1 MEKIWKVGIVGVG
14 NIAQGVYIPQM
25 SQIPNAKITAL
36 CDLNG
41 AKAKAV
47 AEQYGIPEYYDNIN
61 EFIEKSDT
69 EIVMSVASIQG
80 RQELNL
86 KLIRAGKH
94 VFTQKPFAPTVE
106 EATEQIEEAKKYG
119 VKLSVGPIHREKPDR
134 QLVRQLIDEGMI
146 GHVSLMKIDA
156 SHGGPEYYQFRDS
169 DPAWFYQEGAGALPD
184 LAVHAIDQMVA
195 MLGPAKY
202 VSCIATCSEPRRIV
216 RSGAFD
222 GVEIKSDILPD
233 NYIISLDFGN
243 GTIGVATC
251 GFVQKASANNV
262 GYGFEIFGSEGSI
275 FLGDP
280 TDGSGIG
287 KVKLYVDKPGQGLRG
302 WIEPMPLKKAPQK
315 VYFDT
320 LCIPN
325 LIDAIENDH
334 EPILS
339 AEHARH
345 VVEILSAIPVSVAEG
360 RKVELKTTF

>member
-1 MEKIWKVGIVGVG
+1 MSKIWKVGIVGVG

-25 SQIPNAKITAL
+25 ARIPNAKITAL
-36 CDLNG
+36 CDLNYE
-41 AKAKAV
+41 KAKAV
-47 AEQYGIPEYYDNIN
+47 AAQYGIPEAYGDID

-69 EIVMSVASIQG
+69 EIVMSVAAIQG
-80 RQELNL
+80 RQELNMKLL
-86 KLIRAGKH
+86 KAGKH

-106 EATEQIEEAKKYG
+106 EATAQIEAAKASN
-119 VKLSVGPIHREKPDR
+119 VKLSVGPIHRERPDR
-134 QLVRQLIDEGMI
+134 QLVRQLLDEGQI

-156 SHGGPEYYQFRDS
+156 SHGGPEYYQFRDA
-169 DPAWFYQEGAGALPD
+169 DPSWFYKEGAGALPD
-184 LAVHAIDQMVA
+184 LAVHAVDQMVA

-222 GVEIKSDILPD
+222 GMEIKSDILPD

-243 GTIGVATC
+243 GTIGVACC
-251 GFVQKASANNV
+251 GFVQKARANNV
-262 GYGFEIFGSEGSI
+262 GYGFEIFGSRGSI

-287 KVKLYVDKPGQGLRG
+287 KVKLYVDKPEQNLRG
-302 WIEPMPLKKAPQK
+302 WIDPMPLKKAMPAT
-315 VYFDT
+315 YFDT
-320 LCIPN
+320 MCIPN
-325 LIDAIENDH
+325 LINAIENDC

-345 VVEILSAIPVSVAEG
+345 VVEILNAIPVSVEEG
-360 RKVELKTTF
+360 CKVALKTTF